1 MVISYICIGYAY
13 SHRVVSY
20 IRNAWHINWDLQH
33 SHYGYVS
40 VKSKLQHPP
49 RANPRAFDF
58 FENYCSN
65 FPLPGGCW
73 SFDLTDTLAIT
84 KHWSIF
90 ITPQLFVDVTIWLSQ
105 SVSSYIGV
113 LICWFNNSQ
122 TQWFLI
128 QFSLV
133 TYLQHLDC
141 IIITTRNKV
150 TNKRKKKKKKL
161 MALIEVYGGQRS
173 LAFEL
178 HHRDIMNRNT

>member
-1 MVISYICIGYAY
+1 MPTLTGWYRTSGMLDTLTGICNIVTMVMYRSNRSFNIPPAQTPGHLTFLKIIVQIS
-13 SHRVVSY
+13 
-20 IRNAWHINWDLQH
+20 
-33 SHYGYVS
+33 
-40 VKSKLQHPP
+40 
-49 RANPRAFDF
+49 
-58 FENYCSN
+58 
-65 FPLPGGCW
+65 PLPGGCW

-141 IIITTRNKV
+141 IIVTTRNKV